1 MNVFRTL
8 LYLGAAVSL
17 FLLAK
22 RGNLSPSGTFLIL
35 FIFGGMVF
43 HEFWEGSSR
52 YTMRYYIYYLPF
64 GAYGLKVLLGNIC
77 EHIKRK
83 I

>member
-1 MNVFRTL
+1 MNEELNREFESTIELPVKTMKK
-8 LYLGAAVSL
+8 AASKEV
-17 FLLAK
+17 
-22 RGNLSPSGTFLIL
+22 RNL
-35 FIFGGMVF
+35 IFGGIAF

-64 GAYGLKVLLGNIC
+64 GAYGLKVLLGFIR
-77 EHIKRK
+77 EHVKRK